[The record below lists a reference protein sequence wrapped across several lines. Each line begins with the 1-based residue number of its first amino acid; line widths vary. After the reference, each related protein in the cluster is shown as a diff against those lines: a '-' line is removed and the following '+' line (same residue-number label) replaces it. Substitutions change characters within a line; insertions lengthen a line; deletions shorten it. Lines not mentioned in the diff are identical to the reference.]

1 MLFNTFLENLPD
13 CPSFTE
19 CWIKD
24 ENPLSAVF
32 QKRRIYIPNESMS
45 ILHKRLIKY
54 LRNLKV
60 PLPFAFGARPKN
72 SPLKNV
78 WWHRHNRY
86 FYLLDLHKA
95 YSSVSCEKLARIL
108 CCLDEQLKNFEQEVY
123 KFLDEYCFYFGKGL
137 VAGAPASPDLFNIYA
152 GILIDKPLG
161 ELCRKHNLT
170 FTRYLD
176 DLTFSSSKIPIGRR
190 KRQEIRTI
198 IKGAGFEVN
207 HHKSRVCD
215 LKKGAIVING
225 VGLEMN
231 ERTFVPRDYLRKIRG
246 FMRKLSL
253 EETLKKTDKQ
263 TLIGMMAA
271 FWGVTDRKKL
281 NKTEQKLVKK
291 YQALTG
297 SVAGR

>member
-1 MLFNTFLENLPD
+1 MFFNTFLENLPD
-13 CPSFTE
+13 YPSFTE

-24 ENPLSAVF
+24 ENPLSALF
-32 QKRRIYIPNESMS
+32 QKRRIFIPNESMS
-45 ILHKRLIKY
+45 ILHKRLINY
-54 LRNLKV
+54 LRDLKF

-86 FYLLDLHKA
+86 FYLLDLRKA
-95 YSSVSCEKLARIL
+95 YSSVSCEKLTDIL
-108 CCLDEQLKNFEQEVY
+108 CSLDEELRNCEQGVY
-123 KFLDEYCFYFGKGL
+123 KFLDEYCFFFGKGL
-137 VAGAPASPDLFNIYA
+137 VTGAPASPDLFNIYA
-152 GILIDKPLG
+152 GVLVDKPLG
-161 ELCRKHNLT
+161 VFCKKHNLT

-176 DLTFSSSKIPIGRR
+176 DLALSSSKIPIGKR

-198 IKGAGFEVN
+198 IKDAGFGVN

-225 VGLEMN
+225 VSLEMGG
-231 ERTFVPRDYLRKIRG
+231 RTFVPRYYLRKIRG

-253 EETLKKTDKQ
+253 EATLKKSDKQ
-263 TLIGMMAA
+263 TLNGMMSA
-271 FWGVTDRKKL
+271 FWGITDRKRL

-291 YQALTG
+291 YQALK
-297 SVAGR
+297 S